1 MTATVEGKMVCLVWE
16 LHPVAFCNI
25 EPMRARWIFLFLSIF
40 LTRAAWPQ
48 TSPKK
53 KSISTAATQSCG
65 PITNDTLKCLRF
77 QFTYKIPYGWVD
89 RTDEM
94 QEDPDSS
101 KPENAKPDS
110 PKSETLLAIFERP
123 PAASGETINSAVV
136 IAAEPLSGYHRIKT
150 AADYFGPIT
159 ELAEQRGFK
168 TINEPHEVV
177 VGIKHLIRADFNKDR
192 GKLTMW
198 QSSLVMIEKGSILS
212 FTFVAGSE
220 NEIDELIEHLHFSV
234 TAAPH
239 H

>member
-1 MTATVEGKMVCLVWE
+1 
-16 LHPVAFCNI
+16 
-25 EPMRARWIFLFLSIF
+25 MRARWIFLFLSIF

-48 TSPKK
+48 TSARK
-53 KSISTAATQSCG
+53 KSKLTTATQSCG
-65 PITNDTLKCLRF
+65 PITNDTLKCPRF

-89 RTDEM
+89 RTEEM
-94 QEDPDSS
+94 QDEPDSTEA
-101 KPENAKPDS
+101 ENTKPDG
-110 PKSETLLAIFERP
+110 PKSETLLAMFERP

-136 IAAEPLSGYHRIKT
+136 IAAEPLAAYHGVKT
-150 AADYFGPIT
+150 ASDYFSPIT

-177 VGIKHLIRADFNKDR
+177 VGIKHLVRADFNKDR

-220 NEIDELIEHLHFSV
+220 DEIDELIEHLHFSG